1 MYPQKKWFV
10 LYTQPGC
17 EKKVSGALARR
28 NVEHF
33 CPFHNVTHRIANH
46 KVITHD
52 PLIAS
57 YVFVRT
63 MDTELQEMK
72 KIKGVSNVIY
82 WLTEPAVIK
91 NDDIDTI
98 KMFMHQYHNVKA
110 EKIFMNQNDQEKLS
124 DSHSSKDHEPET
136 RNITAARAHL
146 SSLGYMLVASKQT
159 AHTEK
164 PAEYE
169 IKNRYVNFLGLKKT
183 V

>member
-10 LYTQPGC
+10 LYTQSGC

-33 CPFHNVTHRIANH
+33 CPFHNVMHRFANN
-46 KVITHD
+46 KIITHD

-63 MDTELQEMK
+63 TDAELPEMK
-72 KIKGVSNVIY
+72 KIKCVSNIIY

-91 NDDIDTI
+91 NDEIDTI

-110 EKIFMNQNDQEKLS
+110 EKILMNQNDQAKLS
-124 DSHSSKDHEPET
+124 DSHLLKDHEPDT
-136 RNITAARAHL
+136 RNSTAIRAHL
-146 SSLGYMLVASKQT
+146 PSLGYVLVASKQT
-159 AHTEK
+159 AHIEK

-169 IKNRYVNFLGLKKT
+169 IKNRYVKFLGLKKT
-183 V
+183 I